1 MIDTAQI
8 MDRIGKLDLLS
19 MLAAIVKAVI
29 RFFRSYMEE
38 EIQHYIVLSQ
48 VRPYFKCLKA
58 RKSVVNRIVH
68 DCRDTV
74 FPRNPDSRCGAIRE
88 MKTSVSGYKGIQRGL
103 LKDTH

>member
-1 MIDTAQI
+1 MKMIDTAQI
-8 MDRIGKLDLLS
+8 VDWIGKLDLLS

-68 DCRDTV
+68 DCKHTV
-74 FPRNPDSRCGAIRE
+74 FPRNPDSR
-88 MKTSVSGYKGIQRGL
+88 
-103 LKDTH
+103 